1 VGDQEQRALRIT
13 GGARL
18 AGSICISGSKNAAL
32 PEMAA
37 ALLTKEAVTLNN
49 VPKVRDTFVMG
60 QILGSLGGSTEGEGT
75 VRLNMGG
82 AQASDVPADLGR
94 RMRATIL
101 LLGALLGRF
110 GRARLPRPGGDD
122 IGARRVEQH
131 LRGLRQMGA
140 QITETDT
147 EIIAESAGRLRGQRI
162 VFDLPTVTGTENILL
177 AAVVAEGRTEIFNAA
192 REPHVQDLCSLL
204 IKMGAQI
211 DGIGSERL
219 VVDGVWELGG
229 AEHTVIADYLEAG
242 TYALAVAA
250 TGGEVRL
257 ECSRPEDLNMVLLKL
272 EQAGA
277 HVEAGNGWF
286 RVGRQ
291 SKTRLRPNDMSTWT
305 FPGFPTDL
313 QAQYMALMTQAD
325 GKTVISEYV
334 HENRFQHVA
343 QLAKMGAGIT
353 VEGRLHAVVHGPCRL
368 HGTDVAIPD
377 IRSGAALV
385 IAALCAEGESLLRN
399 SWHVERGYE
408 DMAGKLASV
417 GARIESVTVH
427 EEPVPSEK
435 TYE

>member
-1 VGDQEQRALRIT
+1 MKTAQQHALRIT
-13 GGARL
+13 GGSQL
-18 AGSICISGSKNAAL
+18 AGSICISGSKNAGL

-37 ALLTKEAVTLNN
+37 ALLTKETITLNN
-49 VPKVRDTFVMG
+49 VPKVSDTSVMSE
-60 QILGSLGGSTEGEGT
+60 ILTVLGGKSEGSGT
-75 VRLNMGG
+75 VILDMAR
-82 AQASDVPADLGR
+82 ASASDVPVDLGR
-94 RMRATIL
+94 RMRATIV

-140 QITETDT
+140 HITETDT
-147 EIIAESAGRLRGQRI
+147 EIVAEADGLRGERI

-177 AAVVAEGRTEIFNAA
+177 AAVLARGRTEIFNAA
-192 REPHVQDLCSLL
+192 REPHVQDLCRLL
-204 IKMGAQI
+204 VKMGAHI
-211 DGIGSERL
+211 EGIGTERL
-219 VVDGVWELGG
+219 VVDGVRDLGG

-250 TGGEVRL
+250 AGGELRL

-277 HVEAGNGWF
+277 HVEVGDGWF

-291 SKTRLRPNDMSTWT
+291 ARTRLKPNDMSTWT

-334 HENRFQHVA
+334 HENRFQHVN

-353 VEGRLHAVVHGPCRL
+353 VEGRIHAVVHGPCRL
-368 HGTDVAIPD
+368 RGTDVAIPD

-385 IAALCAEGESLLRN
+385 IAALCAEGESVLRN

-417 GARIESVTVH
+417 GARIETVTVDEDAGISGH
-427 EEPVPSEK
+427 S
-435 TYE
+435 YE